1 MDILFFGGA
10 FDPVHR
16 GHENILKAALNYK
29 NFDKIIVMPTGTPGH
44 KRRCRLPFALR
55 KKMAEIAFDKICDG
69 IEVSG
74 YEGEKLGKS
83 YSYITVDRLK
93 EKYPEANVYFLIGG
107 DSALPL
113 TSGKIGNICKKM
125 LFFLLLKESKMR
137 KKN

>member
-29 NFDKIIVMPTGTPGH
+29 KFDKIIVMPTGTPGH

-55 KKMAEIAFDKICDG
+55 KKMAEIAFDKICEG

-74 YEGEKLGKS
+74 YEGEKLRKS

-107 DSALPL
+107 DSALAL
-113 TSGKIGNICKKM
+113 DKW
-125 LFFLLLKESKMR
+125 
-137 KKN
+137 KNREYLQKNVVYS